1 MKFNDELKILLI
13 ISFISLFL
21 DISTS
26 KKKYNKCIADAKFI
40 LFIYFHHVISVFTLT
55 GWLSSNKKIL
65 MLYIVTLIV
74 IFTHWKTN
82 NNKCFSTDYINEM
95 CEIKILFRDLYY
107 FLGLKDQMETLCGIF
122 AFIAF
127 VKICKM

>member
-1 MKFNDELKILLI
+1 MKFHDELKILLI

-26 KKKYNKCIADAKFI
+26 KKKYNKCIADSKFMPF
-40 LFIYFHHVISVFTLT
+40 LYVHHVISVFTLT

-65 MLYIVTLIV
+65 ILYIVTLIV
-74 IFTHWKTN
+74 IFAHWKTN

-107 FLGLKDQMETLCGIF
+107 FLGLKDKMKTICGIF

-127 VKICKM
+127 LKICTM

>member
-1 MKFNDELKILLI
+1 MKFHDELKILLI

-21 DISTS
+21 DISLS
-26 KKKYNKCIADAKFI
+26 KKKYNKCIANAKFMPF
-40 LFIYFHHVISVFTLT
+40 LYVHHVISVFTLT

-65 MLYIVTLIV
+65 ILYIVTLIV
-74 IFTHWKTN
+74 IFAHWKTN

-95 CEIKILFRDLYY
+95 CEIKILFRDLYH

-122 AFIAF
+122 AFISF
-127 VKICKM
+127 VKICTM